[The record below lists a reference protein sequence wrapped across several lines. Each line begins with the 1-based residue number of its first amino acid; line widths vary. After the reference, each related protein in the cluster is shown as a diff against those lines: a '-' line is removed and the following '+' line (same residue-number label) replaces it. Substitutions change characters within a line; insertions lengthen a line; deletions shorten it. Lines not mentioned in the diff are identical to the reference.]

1 VVYGVA
7 ALMAATLAVY
17 YHCVLIVDSV
27 VTSDVITH
35 AYNTYYAHLL
45 VFYAYTMT
53 SYVTTVSDIGEGGR
67 EATERT
73 SDRRR
78 MFTRCAP
85 LLSLKP
91 Q

>member
-17 YHCVLIVDSV
+17 YHPVLIADGV

-35 AYNTYYAHLL
+35 ACNTYYSHLL

-53 SYVTTVSDIGEGGR
+53 SYVTPVSAIGRGWAGGDR
-67 EATERT
+67 EN
-73 SDRRR
+73 
-78 MFTRCAP
+78 F
-85 LLSLKP
+85 
-91 Q
+91 